1 MSEGVKR
8 SKEVNSIV
16 LISAVLASLAAG
28 VLSAYGICVGMF
40 RVFRMHAMQVAAE
53 RKARAMVAATPVVES

>member
-1 MSEGVKR
+1 M
-8 SKEVNSIV
+8 NSIV